1 MPVLPTTDKV
11 PKVPRS
17 VATLIAPVGEG
28 VVRVKEVTRRVQKTV
43 QGACKAVQ

>member
-1 MPVLPTTDKV
+1 MPVLPTTD
-11 PKVPRS
+11 KVPRS